1 MEAGAD
7 ARRRV
12 RPGPTA
18 RAYRYPMQWLAG
30 VLRANPEL
38 ALFMAMALGH
48 VIGSIRIGSFQP
60 GSILGTLI
68 AGLVIGQLGIP
79 VSGPMKSA
87 LFLLFLFAIGF
98 KSGPEFFAS
107 LRSSALPQ
115 VGLTILMSVVGV
127 ATTIAMVRLF
137 DFDGATG
144 AGLFAGA
151 MTSSTALG
159 TATAATATL
168 GLDEAAQAGL
178 AQKIATAY
186 ALTYVFG
193 VLLEVWF
200 LPTVG
205 PRLMR
210 VNLREVSKQLEESRA
225 AGAVGKPA
233 ASGQI
238 TVRAYRIPE
247 QLEGRT
253 VA

>member
-1 MEAGAD
+1 
-7 ARRRV
+7 
-12 RPGPTA
+12 
-18 RAYRYPMQWLAG
+18 
-30 VLRANPEL
+30 
-38 ALFMAMALGH
+38 
-48 VIGSIRIGSFQP
+48 
-60 GSILGTLI
+60 
-68 AGLVIGQLGIP
+68 
-79 VSGPMKSA
+79 MKSA

-98 KSGPEFFAS
+98 KSSPEFFSS

-127 ATTIAMVRLF
+127 ATTIALVRLF
-137 DFDGATG
+137 GFDGATG

-159 TATAATATL
+159 TATAATSSL
-168 GLDEAAQAGL
+168 GLDAAAQAAL

-200 LPTVG
+200 LPTIG

-225 AGAVGKPA
+225 AGAVGRPA
-233 ASGQI
+233 AARSPC
-238 TVRAYRIPE
+238 ARIASRSNSK
-247 QLEGRT
+247 GRPSPRSKASSRT
-253 VA
+253 TGA